1 MYIYI
6 YILYKITSKL
16 RPFSVASFLAHGLI
30 ITLVSGSGTEG
41 TVGDGTID
49 GGVVGIGAA
58 IDGGAGAGVGVV
70 GVGVGV
76 GVGGTGGGGGGTSS
90 LKSLKAAILPSSA
103 TIMQTNLPIG
113 IFFVPAGIRIFAK
126 YPSSGVSKPIVALSV
141 SISASKSPSFNLSPK
156 VNKIIKL

>member
-1 MYIYI
+1 MNLYIYI

-30 ITLVSGSGTEG
+30 IILVSGSGIEG
-41 TVGDGTID
+41 TVGDGTVG
-49 GGVVGIGAA
+49 GGVGVGVGAA
-58 IDGGAGAGVGVV
+58 IGGAATGVG
-70 GVGVGV
+70 GVGV

-156 VNKIIKL
+156 INKIIKL

>member
-1 MYIYI
+1 MNLLYIYF
-6 YILYKITSKL
+6 LYKITSKL
-16 RPFSVASFLAHGLI
+16 RPFSVASFLAQGLI
-30 ITLVSGSGTEG
+30 NILVSGSGTEG

-49 GGVVGIGAA
+49 GGAIGGAVGVGA
-58 IDGGAGAGVGVV
+58 IDGGAGVG
-70 GVGVGV
+70 GVGVGE
-76 GVGGTGGGGGGTSS
+76 TGGGATSS

-103 TIMQTNLPIG
+103 TIMQTNFPIG

-156 VNKIIKL
+156 VIKL